1 MYPKSAAL
9 LVTMI
14 CALPVPAL
22 AASPASGNDWLSR
35 CEDGATTGDAAK
47 ASYCFSYA
55 RGLADG
61 LSIWAVISPETA
73 PVCIPTQ
80 VQGQELVDVGMR
92 YLKDHPEMQTLAAG
106 VPLVRSFAET
116 WPCKD
121 AQASAS
127 GPSNKRS
134 QRSPD

>member
-1 MYPKSAAL
+1 MPRNSAAI

-14 CALPVPAL
+14 CAFPVAAL
-22 AASPASGNDWLSR
+22 AGSAANGSDWLSR
-35 CEDGATTGDAAK
+35 CQDATATGDAAK
-47 ASYCFSYA
+47 AAYCFSYA

-61 LSIWAVISPETA
+61 LEIWAVISPETA

-92 YLKDHPEMQTLAAG
+92 YLKSHPDIQALAAG
-106 VPLVRSFAET
+106 VPLVQSFAET

-121 AQASAS
+121 AQASAF
-127 GPSNKRS
+127 GPASRH
-134 QRSPD
+134 